1 MSGLTSPLRTY
12 TIRALWLEWLRS
24 IGNTR
29 KQRIKVL
36 TARSSTAFRRWARWT
51 LTLTPWCAQAPVRS
65 TCKSPTS
72 SRLLSP
78 FSMKV
83 LKCGKPSQ
91 ATKQPTHLSKSDRQ
105 VNSDLTSLKWK
116 AWRAMLRRCKTQP
129 QCQWLAVIS
138 AKMTSAWPN
147 SVEQIDPKKCPLS
160 KEARRLL
167 EVRRQISF
175 SRQLISSR
183 DLLPSSSLAAGS
195 RTGWRTQPVLITK
208 VSSSTSTICPKSDY
222 STYPS
227 SLVTSTNSSPQ
238 ATVVLASAL
247 LQAQAAIRTGIIL
260 NKAAISTCSTRL
272 RPLTS
277 TWMRKSRNTRLQ
289 LISWRALSDHRKLL
303 SFTRSKKESTVFTNH
318 CSQSSSSR
326 HRAFNP
332 TRWGMH
338 TPNRPPLRTGLS
350 LVSASSRMRWSSR
363 RSSSSPNKKSSHSLS
378 RTSKIKLNCS
388 WATGNGQTRSQNKP
402 KSPTR
407 SRWLEVQWASTTQ
420 TWWMRATTLPREPTM
435 MLIWSSSRLIGL
447 LSFKTVEIASLR
459 RLMKSWAD
467 QWVHQWMQTLTP
479 STRQTK
485 NS

>member
-1 MSGLTSPLRTY
+1 MLGQTSPPRTC

-51 LTLTPWCAQAPVRS
+51 LTPTPWCAQAPVRS

-72 SRLLSP
+72 SRSHSP
-78 FSMKV
+78 FSTKV

-91 ATKQPTHLSKSDRQ
+91 ATKQPTHLSKSDRLGS
-105 VNSDLTSLKWK
+105 SDLTSLRWK
-116 AWRAMLRRCKTQP
+116 AWRAMLRLCKTQ
-129 QCQWLAVIS
+129 QRCQWLAVIS
-138 AKMTSAWPN
+138 AKMTSAWP
-147 SVEQIDPKKCPLS
+147 SSAEQIDPKKCPLS

-183 DLLPSSSLAAGS
+183 DLLPNSSLAADS

-208 VSSSTSTICPKSDY
+208 VSSSTSTICPKSV
-222 STYPS
+222 SSIYP

-238 ATVVLASAL
+238 ATVVLASVL
-247 LQAQAAIRTGIIL
+247 LQAQAISKPIL

-272 RPLTS
+272 QPLTS

-289 LISWRALSDHRKLL
+289 LISWRALSDRRKSL
-303 SFTRSKKESTVFTNH
+303 SFTRSRNESTVFTNH

-332 TRWGMH
+332 TQWVMH
-338 TPNRPPLRTGLS
+338 TPKRPPLRTGLS
-350 LVSASSRMRWSSR
+350 LASASSRMRWSSR
-363 RSSSSPNKKSSHSLS
+363 RSSSSPNKKSLHSLS
-378 RTSKIKLNCS
+378 RTSKIKLNCC
-388 WATGNGQTRSQNKP
+388 
-402 KSPTR
+402 
-407 SRWLEVQWASTTQ
+407 
-420 TWWMRATTLPREPTM
+420 
-435 MLIWSSSRLIGL
+435 
-447 LSFKTVEIASLR
+447 
-459 RLMKSWAD
+459 
-467 QWVHQWMQTLTP
+467 
-479 STRQTK
+479 
-485 NS
+485 